1 MRLPELGIRSY
12 LVEGLPVPKA
22 ERHAGQDDELLE
34 PGSDLRM
41 GISYDTETRFKCA
54 RSPGFRHGDSLSCVE
69 ESLLCQRIAVVLMRA
84 SVSFPWR
91 SCSISLAFCTG

>member
-1 MRLPELGIRSY
+1 MRLPDLGIRSH

-34 PGSDLRM
+34 PGSDLRV
-41 GISYDTETRFKCA
+41 GIVL
-54 RSPGFRHGDSLSCVE
+54 RHRDSVQIRPVIVPYWDSLSCVE

-84 SVSFPWR
+84 GVSFPWR
-91 SCSISLAFCTG
+91 SCSVGTAFCTD